1 MKTGALIEAAEAYVT
16 QQFEQNADPVLVYHN
31 LGHTRQVVKAAS
43 QISAF
48 YRLRDDDLT
57 IVMVAAWFHDMGYVL
72 GVRKGHEEK
81 GAEVARV
88 FLQQQQAPDH
98 LVDGVSACILATRLP
113 QNPDTLL
120 EQIVCDADLF
130 HLGSKD
136 YRDLDKKLRT
146 EAELVTGEKIPSEK
160 WTLGSI
166 AFLESHRYH
175 TTYCQTLQKAQK
187 EENLEKL
194 RSKLEKK
201 QREALLAADKATK
214 EMEAPAGS
222 GPNDPTQTMIHTI
235 KLKEEKDKDKEKKVK
250 KPERGIETMFRT
262 TSTNHIHLSQMADTK
277 ANIMI
282 SVNSIIISIMVSVMF
297 RRLEDYPNYILPS
310 IIFLMTSVTTIIFAV
325 LATRPNVSSGRFSDA
340 DIRDKKANLLFFGNF
355 HQMEYLDYER
365 GMETIMR
372 NSEYL
377 YGNMIQDIYHLGV
390 VLGRK
395 YKLLRISYNIF
406 MFGLIASVLS
416 FVIAAVFFPVA
427 R

>member
-130 HLGSKD
+130 HPGSKD

>member
-1 MKTGALIEAAEAYVT
+1 METGSLIEAAEAYVT
-16 QQFEQNADPVLVYHN
+16 QQFEQNTNPTLVYHN
-31 LGHTRQVVKAAS
+31 LGHTRQVVKATS

-81 GAEVARV
+81 GAEAARA
-88 FLQQQQAPDH
+88 FLQQQQASDH
-98 LVDGVSACILATRLP
+98 IIDGVSTCILATRLP
-113 QNPDTLL
+113 QAPDSLL

-136 YRDLDKKLRT
+136 YKETDKRLRS
-146 EAELVTGEKIPSEK
+146 EVELVSGEKIPSEK
-160 WTLGSI
+160 WTLGSVT
-166 AFLESHRYH
+166 FLESHHYH
-175 TTYCQTLQKAQK
+175 TSYCQTLLKSQK
-187 EENLEKL
+187 EENLERL
-194 RSKLEKK
+194 RTKLEKK
-201 QREALLAADKATK
+201 QREALLAANKATK
-214 EMEAPAGS
+214 ETPVNVAEEAV
-222 GPNDPTQTMIHTI
+222 DTTDTMVHPI
-235 KLKEEKDKDKEKKVK
+235 KLKEKKDKDKEDKAR
-250 KPERGIETMFRT
+250 KPDRGIETMFRT

-310 IIFLMTSVTTIIFAV
+310 MIFLATSVATIIFSV
-325 LATRPNVSSGRFSDA
+325 LATRPNVSSGKFTDK

-355 HQMEYLDYER
+355 HQMQYDDYER
-365 GMETIMR
+365 GMETIMT

-377 YGNMIQDIYHLGV
+377 YGNMIQDIFHLGV

-406 MFGLIASVLS
+406 MFGLVVSVLA
-416 FVIAAVFFPVA
+416 FVIAALFFPVA

>member
-1 MKTGALIEAAEAYVT
+1 METGLLIEAAEAYVT
-16 QQFEQNADPVLVYHN
+16 QQFEQNANPVLVYHN
-31 LGHTRQVVKAAS
+31 LGHTRQVVKAVT

-57 IVMVAAWFHDMGYVL
+57 IVMIAGWFHDMGYVL
-72 GVRKGHEEK
+72 GVRKGHEER
-81 GAEVARV
+81 GAEEARI
-88 FLQQQQAPDH
+88 FLQQHNAPESIIA
-98 LVDGVSACILATRLP
+98 GVSACILATRLP
-113 QNPDTLL
+113 QTPDTLL

-136 YRDLDKKLRT
+136 YRDTDKRLRS
-146 EAELVTGEKIPSEK
+146 EVELVAGEKIPSEQ
-160 WTLGSI
+160 WTMGSI
-166 AFLESHRYH
+166 AFLESHHYH
-175 TTYCQTLQKAQK
+175 TSYCQTLLKSQK
-187 EENLEKL
+187 EENLERL
-194 RSKLEKK
+194 RTKLEKK

-214 EMEAPAGS
+214 QSAAK
-222 GPNDPTQTMIHTI
+222 PTPGAIGATDAMNHTI
-235 KLKEEKDKDKEKKVK
+235 KLEEHKEKDKDKKVR
-250 KPERGIETMFRT
+250 KPDRGIETMFRT

-297 RRLEDYPNYILPS
+297 RRLEDYPSYILPS
-310 IIFLMTSVTTIIFAV
+310 IIFITTSVSTIIFAV
-325 LATRPNVSSGRFSDA
+325 LATRPNVSSGRFTDA

-355 HQMEYLDYER
+355 HQMQYLDYER
-365 GMETIMR
+365 GMETIMS

-395 YKLLRISYNIF
+395 YKLLRISYNVF
-406 MFGLIASVLS
+406 MFGIIASVLA